1 MGPINV
7 NAGVVGERV
16 RRVRIKQGG
25 VMMKISLK

>member
-16 RRVRIKQGG
+16 RIKQGG